1 MMNYE
6 FLTLE
11 KKENFPI
18 AICKCLGE
26 KKDIDVS
33 LQVFCSQVIKIK
45 LAVDWTFLYI
55 YSIKYYPKL
64 DFLNIIYSPLCR
76 LSG

>member
-45 LAVDWTFLYI
+45 LAVD
-55 YSIKYYPKL
+55 
-64 DFLNIIYSPLCR
+64 
-76 LSG
+76 